1 MDIYIAIDEKDK
13 HKFIFKAEVIKN
25 ELLKENLTVNYTE
38 NIEKQELTK
47 KALCLAFTDDIEYIK
62 RINENKNIDIIC
74 ITTRLESTYILELLN
89 YVKDIY
95 FVNVRVNETVK
106 RIKGFVESY
115 ENRKKCIRGKNHAF
129 KE

>member
-13 HKFIFKAEVIKN
+13 HKFIFKAEIIKS
-25 ELLKENLTVNYTE
+25 ELLKEGLTVKIVE
-38 NIEKQELTK
+38 NIENVNLTK
-47 KALCLAFTDDIEYIK
+47 KALCLAFTDNIGYIEKVY
-62 RINENKNIDIIC
+62 ENKNIDIIC
-74 ITTRLESTYILELLN
+74 ITTRLESSYILELLN

-106 RIKGFVESY
+106 RISGFVKNY
-115 ENRKKCIRGKNHAF
+115 ENRKRCIRGKVNAF